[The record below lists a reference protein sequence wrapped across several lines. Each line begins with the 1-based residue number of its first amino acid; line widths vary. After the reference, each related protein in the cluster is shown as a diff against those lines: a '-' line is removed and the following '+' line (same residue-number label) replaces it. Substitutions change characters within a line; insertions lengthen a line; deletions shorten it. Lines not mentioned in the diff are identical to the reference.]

1 MPVVTNGSTRIYWR
15 GDGDASLPALVLGNS
30 LGCDFSLWD
39 PVLDA
44 LMRDFYVVRYDM
56 RGHGGSDAPQGD
68 YTLSQL
74 TDDVQAVIAA
84 ARLTSYDYCGISL
97 GGMVGM
103 ELGAR
108 RPSGLRHLV
117 LSNTS
122 AEFDKSIWNQRI
134 TAIEQ
139 GGMAAVIDGII
150 GRFFTPNFV
159 AENSIALRRVRN
171 TTLSQVPHG
180 YMGCCAAIRD
190 MDLYPRLAL
199 IQNPTLIVVGD
210 FDLSTPL
217 ARGQALAAHIAGS
230 TLVTIPSA
238 HIPPTEIPEQYL
250 AAIVPFLKS

>member
-1 MPVVTNGSTRIYWR
+1 
-15 GDGDASLPALVLGNS
+15 
-30 LGCDFSLWD
+30 
-39 PVLDA
+39 
-44 LMRDFYVVRYDM
+44 MRDFYVVRYDM

-74 TDDVQAVIAA
+74 ADDVQAVIAA

-103 ELGAR
+103 ELAAR
-108 RPSGLRHLV
+108 RPSGLRHLI

-150 GRFFTPNFV
+150 GRFFTPDFV

-171 TTLSQVPHG
+171 TTLSQIPHG

-199 IQNPTLIVVGD
+199 IKNPTLIVVGD

-217 ARGQALAAHIAGS
+217 ARGQALADHIAGS

-238 HIPPTEIPEQYL
+238 HIPPTEIPEKYL